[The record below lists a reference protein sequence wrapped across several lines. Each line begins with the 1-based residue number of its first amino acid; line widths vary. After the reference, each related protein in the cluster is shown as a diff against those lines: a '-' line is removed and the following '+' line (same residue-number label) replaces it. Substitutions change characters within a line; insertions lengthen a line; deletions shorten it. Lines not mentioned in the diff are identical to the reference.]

1 LLPSEDL
8 VKMTNTATPPAQLR
22 SRRIGPY
29 DGRLNRALAHLPSGI
44 RKPVAEAGGMM
55 QLLFEIVRSAIT
67 RPTGYWNA
75 VVEDMYATMRQA
87 WLPIAGAL
95 FGFLI
100 FMSILTVQFFDMAGA
115 AQLFGPLLFLQSM
128 RTFTMWINS
137 MVVAGVIGT
146 ALTADV
152 GARKVREEIDAME
165 VMGIDPVR
173 DLAVPRVI
181 SITLIT
187 MLLAVPSL
195 LITMFSMQVGAAY
208 VAKMPASHF
217 YSNLFANVSGVEIIS
232 VVINSMLVGL
242 LIGTICCYKGF
253 TASGGAIG
261 LGQSVNQAVVI
272 SYVAVWILQLGYNAI
287 LFGLFPGLGAFR

>member
-1 LLPSEDL
+1 
-8 VKMTNTATPPAQLR
+8 
-22 SRRIGPY
+22 
-29 DGRLNRALAHLPSGI
+29 
-44 RKPVAEAGGMM
+44 MM
-55 QLLFEIVRSAIT
+55 QLLVRIVKSVVK
-67 RPTGYWNA
+67 RPTGFWGA
-75 VVEDMYATMRQA
+75 VVEDMYATIKMSY
-87 WLPIAGAL
+87 LPIAAAL
-95 FGFLI
+95 FGFLV

-115 AQLFGPLLFLQSM
+115 TQLFGPLLFLQSM

-195 LITMFSMQVGAAY
+195 LVTMFSMQFGASY
-208 VAKMPASHF
+208 VAKMPVSHF
-217 YSNLFANVSGVEIIS
+217 YSNLFSNVSPVDIVS

-242 LIGTICCYKGF
+242 LIGVICCYKGF
-253 TASGGAIG
+253 SASGGAIG
-261 LGQSVNQAVVI
+261 LGKSVNQAVVL
-272 SYVAVWILQLGYNAI
+272 SFLGVWILQLAYNAI
-287 LFGLFPGLGAFR
+287 LFGFFPGLGAFR

>member
-1 LLPSEDL
+1 
-8 VKMTNTATPPAQLR
+8 M
-22 SRRIGPY
+22 I
-29 DGRLNRALAHLPSGI
+29 
-44 RKPVAEAGGMM
+44 
-55 QLLFEIVRSAIT
+55 QLLARILASAVRH
-67 RPTGYWNA
+67 PVGYWGA
-75 VVEDMYATMRQA
+75 VVDDMYATIKQA
-87 WLPIAGAL
+87 WVPIAAAL
-95 FGFLI
+95 FGFLV

-152 GARKVREEIDAME
+152 GARKVREELDAME

-173 DLAVPRVI
+173 DLAVPRVL

-187 MLLAVPSL
+187 TLLAVPSL
-195 LITMFSMQVGAAY
+195 LVTMVSMQFGAAY
-208 VAKMPASHF
+208 VARMPASHF
-217 YSNLFANVSGVEIIS
+217 YSNLFANVSGTEIVS
-232 VVINSMLVGL
+232 VVLNSLLVGL

-261 LGQSVNQAVVI
+261 LGRSVNQAVVL
-272 SYVAVWILQLGYNAI
+272 SFVAVWVLQLAYNAL
-287 LFGLFPGLGAFR
+287 LFGFFPGLGAFR